1 MSFYEAREARKHAKF
16 IEHSNTWAH
25 KARKLGKNV
34 KHAKHTSTQALQLP
48 YMVEVDS
55 WLYIY
60 SDEILK
66 WFVNHHINIFW
77 FQIHLS
83 FLSFRNWTLLWKTS
97 ADWLKSFDWGW
108 SKNIK
113 INSFT
118 DHLLFFTLSLIFRC
132 YLRLLPRCKWKQ
144 DLMHLYS
151 TIFYRFSYKIDAI
164 SIIYYSC
171 SKLFIE
177 IILLPLTY
185 AMRITWNNLLS

>member
-1 MSFYEAREARKHAKF
+1 MSREAQKHAKF

-25 KARKLGKNV
+25 KARKNGKNV

-77 FQIHLS
+77 FQIYLY

-97 ADWLKSFDWGW
+97 ADWLKSFAWGW

-118 DHLLFFTLSLIFRC
+118 DHLLFFTLSLLSLDVIYGFCLDASENKIWCTYIQPYFTAFYTKLMRYQLFTIAVAN
-132 YLRLLPRCKWKQ
+132 YLL
-144 DLMHLYS
+144 
-151 TIFYRFSYKIDAI
+151 
-164 SIIYYSC
+164 
-171 SKLFIE
+171 KLFYFHWLMLWE
-177 IILLPLTY
+177 
-185 AMRITWNNLLS
+185 